1 MQMNMTTSFESNS
14 PDQDEERKR
23 SDLMPISE
31 KELDM
36 LRTIKK
42 KSTVLQLKNFGKI
55 LEI

>member
-1 MQMNMTTSFESNS
+1 MNMTTSFESNS